1 MAWDF
6 STDPDWAEQ
15 LAWVED
21 FVRAECEPIDLI
33 VKESHD
39 LNDPVRQ
46 ALIPPL
52 QQIVKE
58 RGLWAT
64 HLGAHLGG
72 PGYGQM
78 KLALLNEI
86 LGRSECAPI
95 VFGSQAP
102 DSGNSEILAHYGT
115 PELKERYLE
124 PLLDNRIVSCFS
136 MTEPQGGADPKV
148 FTTEAVQDGNQWV
161 INGEKWYSSFASM
174 ASFIIVMAMTD
185 PDAPPYQRYSM
196 FVVPGDTPGINVLR
210 DVGLGY
216 QPLGGGGREGYVRY
230 ENVRVPDDHMLGPRG
245 GAFVVAQTRL
255 GGGRIHHAMR
265 TVGLVRRIFD
275 MLTERA
281 VSRYTQGEVLA
292 NKQMVQEMIADS
304 WMEIEAFRLLTLQT
318 AWKIDQ
324 YNDYKAVRAD
334 ISAVKAM
341 MQKVLHDVSARAL
354 QLHGSLGTS
363 HEMPFVQYLTESFV
377 LGLADGPTEVHKATL
392 ARLLLKDVKPA
403 PDVFPSEHL
412 LRLREAAET
421 EVRRQ
426 AGWDTADVTKEGP
439 LLCDGKVA
447 LVTGTSRGLGKAIAQ
462 RLAREGATVALT
474 ARTMEPD
481 PKYQGSL
488 RQTLAEI
495 EAAGG
500 AGVAIQADLS
510 SAQDRERLFAEVVE
524 RVGAPDILVNN
535 AAVTFLR
542 PLDEFPER
550 RVRLMMEMHVLAP
563 LHLTQLAIPA
573 MRERGCGWVLNVT
586 SVGGDLPAGPPFSEF
601 DRAAG
606 FGVYGTVKA
615 ALNRLTKSLAAEL
628 YDDGIAVNAAAPTNP
643 VATPGAG
650 TLDLAKTDTED
661 IELITRTALLLC
673 TGDPKTLTGRIA
685 HTQEFLREVGLST

>member
-1 MAWDF
+1 
-6 STDPDWAEQ
+6 
-15 LAWVED
+15 
-21 FVRAECEPIDLI
+21 
-33 VKESHD
+33 
-39 LNDPVRQ
+39 
-46 ALIPPL
+46 
-52 QQIVKE
+52 
-58 RGLWAT
+58 
-64 HLGAHLGG
+64 
-72 PGYGQM
+72 
-78 KLALLNEI
+78 
-86 LGRSECAPI
+86 
-95 VFGSQAP
+95 
-102 DSGNSEILAHYGT
+102 
-115 PELKERYLE
+115 
-124 PLLDNRIVSCFS
+124 
-136 MTEPQGGADPKV
+136 
-148 FTTEAVQDGNQWV
+148 
-161 INGEKWYSSFASM
+161 
-174 ASFIIVMAMTD
+174 
-185 PDAPPYQRYSM
+185 
-196 FVVPGDTPGINVLR
+196 
-210 DVGLGY
+210 
-216 QPLGGGGREGYVRY
+216 
-230 ENVRVPDDHMLGPRG
+230 
-245 GAFVVAQTRL
+245 
-255 GGGRIHHAMR
+255 
-265 TVGLVRRIFD
+265 
-275 MLTERA
+275 
-281 VSRYTQGEVLA
+281 
-292 NKQMVQEMIADS
+292 
-304 WMEIEAFRLLTLQT
+304 
-318 AWKIDQ
+318 
-324 YNDYKAVRAD
+324 
-334 ISAVKAM
+334 
-341 MQKVLHDVSARAL
+341 
-354 QLHGSLGTS
+354 
-363 HEMPFVQYLTESFV
+363 
-377 LGLADGPTEVHKATL
+377 
-392 ARLLLKDVKPA
+392 
-403 PDVFPSEHL
+403 
-412 LRLREAAET
+412 
-421 EVRRQ
+421 
-426 AGWDTADVTKEGP
+426 VTKQGP
-439 LLCDGKVA
+439 LVCDGKVA

-488 RQTLAEI
+488 RQTLTEI

-573 MRERGCGWVLNVT
+573 MRKRGRGWVLNVT

-606 FGVYGTVKA
+606 FGVYGTVKS